1 MHKETVDQ
9 LVRII
14 EDIAAGKYSNSI
26 MEFTREEQPEVIR
39 RVAEAVGLM
48 MVRVEARELRL
59 QQLVDEL
66 KQLNERLKENIIQ
79 TVTAI
84 ANALGARDAYTR
96 GHAVRVGEY
105 ARRLALRLGLP
116 PLEVEQIR
124 VAGILHDVGKI
135 GLSDRVFSAL
145 DVKASEELRQ
155 EIHTHPAVGVQI
167 LDGLEFLSP
176 ALTYVLYHHER
187 LDGRGYPKGIAG
199 PEIPLGAQIISVA
212 DTYDAITTDR
222 PYKKGKSPAEAIGI
236 LRDISGSC
244 LDEALVEA
252 FVQELETSGRL
263 DPGAPAG

>member
-1 MHKETVDQ
+1 MKRESVDQ
-9 LVRII
+9 LIRII
-14 EDIAAGKYSNSI
+14 EEIAAGKYSNSI
-26 MEFTREEQPEVIR
+26 MEFTREEQPEGVR

-66 KQLNERLKENIIQ
+66 QGLNDRLKENIVQ

-84 ANALGARDAYTR
+84 ANALGARDEYTR
-96 GHAVRVGEY
+96 GHAVRVGAYAEGL
-105 ARRLALRLGLP
+105 ARRVGLTP
-116 PLEVEQIR
+116 GEVEQIR

-145 DVKASEELRQ
+145 DVRASAELLR
-155 EIHTHPAVGVQI
+155 EIHSHPDVGFQI
-167 LDGLEFLSP
+167 LDGLDFLKP
-176 ALTYVLYHHER
+176 ALNYVLFHHER

-199 PEIPLGAQIISVA
+199 QEIPLGAQIISVA

-222 PYKKGKSPAEAIGI
+222 PYKKGKSPAEAIAI

-252 FVQELETSGRL
+252 FVQELEAGGPIV
-263 DPGAPAG
+263 PGPPAG